1 MKLDG
6 KSKHKLAIFLQVKL
20 MSWFSKEDLD
30 MIIKTYEATSNTSF
44 RALFT
49 IYNFALFLIDK
60 YEAHFDTEPGL
71 IEYVKIDL
79 DDLLKTIK
87 FNLAISKMLNDK

>member
-1 MKLDG
+1 MESTEGRKDLVFIT
-6 KSKHKLAIFLQVKL
+6 KVYEVKL

-60 YEAHFDTEPGL
+60 YEAHFDTEPG
-71 IEYVKIDL
+71 
-79 DDLLKTIK
+79 
-87 FNLAISKMLNDK
+87 FRLN